1 MPLYHGQLTGVSYDE
16 TKRYA
21 GIKSNHYFPESSIQ
35 NALLEAQL
43 LAKPQGIYEIYSYNN
58 LDQLIQSTPP
68 IQLLGSSITKH
79 LSNCY
84 YVAMMAITI
93 GEPIEMTI
101 TNHFGTG
108 NYTAGLLLDAAA
120 TAAVESIADQVNHL
134 IDSLA
139 TKDGYATTWR
149 FSPGYGDWN
158 ITIQQKILT
167 ALHAETIGLTATES
181 FMLQPRKSITA
192 AIGLRSKNCCQN
204 NLPQTTSCATCA
216 QKTCL
221 ARKEI

>member
-1 MPLYHGQLTGVSYDE
+1 
-16 TKRYA
+16 
-21 GIKSNHYFPESSIQ
+21 
-35 NALLEAQL
+35 
-43 LAKPQGIYEIYSYNN
+43 
-58 LDQLIQSTPP
+58 
-68 IQLLGSSITKH
+68 
-79 LSNCY
+79 
-84 YVAMMAITI
+84 MMAVTI
-93 GEPIEMTI
+93 GDPIETTI
-101 TNHFGTG
+101 TNHFGAG

-139 TKDGYATTWR
+139 AKKGYATTWR

-158 ITIQQKILT
+158 ITIQQKILA
-167 ALHAETIGLTATES
+167 ALHAGTIGLTATES

-204 NLPQTTSCATCA
+204 SLPQTTSCVTCA